1 MSEQTRLNT
10 SVNMDEPTDLSRRD
24 FLKGAVGVTLAIAA
38 VSAGLS
44 LPGAGEAL
52 GTAPQRAYAAT
63 SLADGRYRVN
73 ANLYISKKYVLFKM
87 DMYFTN
93 PTDPN
98 DTNGKKIPDSPNT
111 SLNATMVVS
120 GGKATVTVP
129 LVNECFMLLSA
140 KDGGGAS
147 IKGTKTKKATYKDTK
162 GKELTR
168 ITEITFALANN
179 GGSYA
184 LGACRGYC
192 AYRGLPYPLNALFP
206 GYLSWPATLRID
218 FATAAMV

>member
-1 MSEQTRLNT
+1 MNEQTRLNT

-63 SLADGRYRVN
+63 SLADGRYKVN
-73 ANLYISKKYVLFKM
+73 ANLYISKRFVLIKK
-87 DMYFTN
+87 DAYFTN

-98 DTNGKKIPDSPNT
+98 DTKGKKIPDSPNT
-111 SLNATMVVS
+111 SLNASMVVS

-147 IKGTKTKKATYKDTK
+147 VKGTKTKKATYKDTK

-184 LGACRGYC
+184 LGACREY
-192 AYRGLPYPLNALFP
+192 AAFENPPFPMSMLVP
-206 GYLSWPATLRID
+206 GYLKWPATLAVD
-218 FATAAMV
+218 FSKAVKA